1 MPGICTYIIVY
12 VIIIINFTQVVI
24 NIYSPLFKILQI
36 SYNKMYKYTKIL
48 IKNHKNYVEEI
59 NFSKNYENEI

>member
-1 MPGICTYIIVY
+1 MV
-12 VIIIINFTQVVI
+12 NFLKLMHK
-24 NIYSPLFKILQI
+24 SSKILQI

>member
-1 MPGICTYIIVY
+1 
-12 VIIIINFTQVVI
+12 
-24 NIYSPLFKILQI
+24 
-36 SYNKMYKYTKIL
+36 MYKYTKIL